1 MKWLKAAMTA
11 TVVGVGALVIIN
23 KDDIARYI
31 KMRQM

>member
-1 MKWLKAAMTA
+1 MKWLTAAMTA
-11 TVVGVGALVIIN
+11 AVLGVGAVIVIN